1 MLGTM
6 GLTCRFM
13 RSGGQMRDDL
23 FWHECGRQCFDTE
36 PDRGRKGIN
45 DVYLFGQSFSFSQKY
60 STDHGGTAVE
70 ILG

>member
-1 MLGTM
+1 
-6 GLTCRFM
+6 
-13 RSGGQMRDDL
+13 MRDDL

-36 PDRGRKGIN
+36 PDRGRKGIS